1 MPTLQK
7 ILWRPQTREVIVIM
21 KEAQQLL
28 RSAVAIVVVV
38 ATAGIILVVTK
49 VNVVAEDAVASVEDV
64 EVNRVAVIVA
74 EVEAAVIKIVHVILT
89 TKGIKLPRNMQHE
102 LRLFLQ
108 N

>member
-1 MPTLQK
+1 MPTPQK
-7 ILWRPQTREVIVIM
+7 ILWRLQTREVIVIM

-28 RSAVAIVVVV
+28 HSAVAIVVVV

-49 VNVVAEDAVASVEDV
+49 VNVVAEEAVASVEDV

-74 EVEAAVIKIVHVILT
+74 EVEAVIKIVHVILT

-102 LRLFLQ
+102 LRLYVQ

>member
-28 RSAVAIVVVV
+28 HSAVAIIVVV

-49 VNVVAEDAVASVEDV
+49 VNVVAEEAVASVEDV

-74 EVEAAVIKIVHVILT
+74 EVEAVIKIVRVILT

-102 LRLFLQ
+102 LRLYVQ

>member
-1 MPTLQK
+1 MPTRRK
-7 ILWRPQTREVIVIM
+7 ILSRPQTREVIVIM

-28 RSAVAIVVVV
+28 HSAVAIIVVV

-49 VNVVAEDAVASVEDV
+49 VNVVAEEAVASVEDV

-74 EVEAAVIKIVHVILT
+74 EVEAVIKIVRVILT

-102 LRLFLQ
+102 LRLYVQ

>member
-7 ILWRPQTREVIVIM
+7 ILSRLQTREVIVIM

-28 RSAVAIVVVV
+28 HSAVAIVVVV
-38 ATAGIILVVTK
+38 ATAEIILVVTK
-49 VNVVAEDAVASVEDV
+49 VNVVAEEAVASVEDV

-74 EVEAAVIKIVHVILT
+74 EVEAVIKIAHVILT

-102 LRLFLQ
+102 LRLYVQ